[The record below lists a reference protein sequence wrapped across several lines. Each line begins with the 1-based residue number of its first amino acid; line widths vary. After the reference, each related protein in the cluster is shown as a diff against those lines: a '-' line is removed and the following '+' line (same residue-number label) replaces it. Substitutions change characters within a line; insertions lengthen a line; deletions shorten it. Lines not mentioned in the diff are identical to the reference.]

1 MIKTLQKVGVE
12 ETYLNIMKSIDEK
25 STANIMLRG
34 NAFSFIIKISNK
46 KRMPTLITFIPQN
59 LEVLDILVRK

>member
-25 STANIMLRG
+25 STANTMLRG

-46 KRMPTLITFIPQN
+46 KRMPTPITFIPQN
-59 LEVLDILVRK
+59 LEVLDILVGK

>member
-25 STANIMLRG
+25 STAKIMLRG

-46 KRMPTLITFIPQN
+46 KRMPTPITFIPQN